1 MGKIQL
7 AGLRWVL
14 GAAVGLALPALATA
28 AQTAQTTAP
37 GTTRG
42 FVIGWFDVALY
53 FDKDGKDCPKGNN
66 PGPEIYYRRELT
78 RIGWSQAQIDA
89 YMKTFLDL
97 SKYAQNAPV
106 VQMRGRIDGKPAD
119 VYANPTSVPDPHIL
133 VVEGKNGYGFDLDG
147 KNKPGDFVDPAT
159 GQPGV
164 DNRLY
169 KVIGCLSELKPHAA
183 GEHAPLTQSYRNVV
197 IEQMPALLVEITGL
211 DDAAND
217 DDVTVNFYRA
227 TEPLTLQSGNVPMP
241 GLTFRID
248 GNPRWHGTAHGRI
261 KDGVL
266 TTDPF
271 DLTMASDPF
280 LQQEYQFSQARLRAT
295 FDAKGNLKALLGGYM
310 PWWPF
315 YFKYAS
321 GTWGVE
327 ATNNVDLPGLYYAL
341 RREADF
347 DPDPKTGENRAISAS
362 YDIDAAPAFLIH
374 PDEQG
379 PKRSASLAGERR

>member
-1 MGKIQL
+1 MQQVRKSAWQ
-7 AGLRWVL
+7 GLV
-14 GAAVGLALPALATA
+14 AAAALLALGGTAHA
-28 AQTAQTTAP
+28 AQPPA

-53 FDKDGKDCPKGNN
+53 FDKDGKDCPKGQN
-66 PGPEIYYRRELT
+66 PGPEIYYRRELS
-78 RIGWSQAQIDA
+78 RIGYTQAQIDA

-106 VQMRGRIDGKPAD
+106 VQMRGRLDGKPAD
-119 VYANPTSVPDPHIL
+119 VYANPWSVPDPHIY

-147 KNKPGDFVDPAT
+147 QDKPRDFVDPAT
-159 GQPGV
+159 GEKGI
-164 DNRLY
+164 DNQLY
-169 KVIGCLSELKPHAA
+169 RVIGCLSELKPHSP

-197 IEQMPALLVEITGL
+197 IEQMPALLLEITGI
-211 DDAAND
+211 DDAKND
-217 DDVTVNFYRA
+217 DSVTVSFYRA
-227 TEPLTLQSGNVPMP
+227 TQPLTLESGSVPLP
-241 GLTFRID
+241 GMTYRID
-248 GNPRWHGTAHGRI
+248 DNPRWRGTAKGRI

-280 LQQEYQFSQARLRAT
+280 LQQEYEFHQARLRAT
-295 FDAKGNLKALLGGYM
+295 LDDKGNLKAVLGGYM

-315 YFKYAS
+315 YFKYGS

-341 RREADF
+341 KREADA
-347 DPDPKTGENRAISAS
+347 DPDPKTGQNRMISTG
-362 YDIDAAPAFLIH
+362 YDIDAVPAFIIH
-374 PDEQG
+374 PEAPRQ
-379 PKRSASLAGERR
+379 SASAEGKR